1 MSKPGWERIEE
12 FHKAHA
18 KQERCYADSS
28 ARVKRWRDRQGKA
41 TLTYLA
47 PSMIEALKAE
57 ARRKNKAVWKLLR
70 SCVSYGLPQAQRR
83 GW

>member
-1 MSKPGWERIEE
+1 MQNK
-12 FHKAHA
+12 K
-18 KQERCYADSS
+18 RCYADSS